1 MIDSL
6 FSVILILFYHYYAAL
21 LLKKIHTVKNI
32 TTQILIQYL
41 KDKGIS
47 FKDLA
52 HNNHVSPN
60 IERLHREYLQS
71 IHSQIVQLFEK
82 NLGNVGNI

>member
-1 MIDSL
+1 M
-6 FSVILILFYHYYAAL
+6 ILFFSNLNTVLPL
-21 LLKKIHTVKNI
+21 LRSFIVEENTYSKNI
-32 TTQILIQYL
+32 TTHILIQYL

-47 FKDLA
+47 FKDLT